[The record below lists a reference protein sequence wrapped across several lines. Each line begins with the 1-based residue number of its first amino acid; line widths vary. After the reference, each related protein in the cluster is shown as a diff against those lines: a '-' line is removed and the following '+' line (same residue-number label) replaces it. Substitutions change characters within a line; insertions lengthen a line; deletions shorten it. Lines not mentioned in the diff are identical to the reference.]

1 VLFLAYGITQKNYDK
16 MIAQKTKIEQEAD
29 AAQLPQDA
37 RAMVVKKS
45 LLDFASKNN
54 ISVDGFQAAFMAKNP
69 AAAPT
74 APSAPSTST
83 RRDCSDEAD
92 ARGLKRLARAAYI
105 TKCRLE
111 GGAAFDGGD
120 AFAFSFADETYD
132 IFS

>member
-69 AAAPT
+69 T
-74 APSAPSTST
+74 ATPSAPSTST

-92 ARGLKRLARAAYI
+92 ARGLKRLTRAAYI
-105 TKCRLE
+105 TRCRLE
-111 GGAAFDGGD
+111 GGAPFDGGD
-120 AFAFSFADETYD
+120 AFAFSFADDTYD
-132 IFS
+132 LFS